1 MILNNFFKNN
11 IKKII
16 ISFFLFFAVF
26 LIFFTSIDE
35 NAKVLIEDSFSQA
48 IIVFG
53 SSKALNAAISLAQ
66 GTQIDLPFL
75 TLAIGEVLDPVND
88 LVEQFS
94 FVMLL
99 SLISLGLQKIL
110 LNLVNNSMYDF
121 LLMFSIFGVF
131 LWSFIRFKVNENLRK
146 VFFKFVILILFLKF
160 SIPLVSYLNELTYQ
174 NFVKQNYN
182 IEKLNDEILV
192 VKDNISK
199 ITQDSIDEKQEK
211 SLFKKIS
218 EKFDSDYYKQ
228 KIKQYEQSV
237 DKSSEYIISLIIV
250 FIFQTLVLP
259 LCFLFI
265 LYIFI
270 KNIIFFK

>member
-1 MILNNFFKNN
+1 M
-11 IKKII
+11 
-16 ISFFLFFAVF
+16 
-26 LIFFTSIDE
+26 IFFTSIDE

-75 TLAIGEVLDPVND
+75 TLAIGEVLDPAND

-110 LNLVNNSMYDF
+110 LNLVNNSIYDF
-121 LLMFSIFGVF
+121 LLVFSIFGVF
-131 LWSFIRFKVNENLRK
+131 LWSFIRFKVNKNLRK